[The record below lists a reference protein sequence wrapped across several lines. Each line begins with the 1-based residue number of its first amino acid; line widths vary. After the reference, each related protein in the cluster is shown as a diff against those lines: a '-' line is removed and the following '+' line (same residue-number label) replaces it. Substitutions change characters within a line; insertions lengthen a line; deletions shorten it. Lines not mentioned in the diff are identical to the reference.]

1 MAKATKEAKIIDAE
15 PVNVT
20 AARPAARQKTLARD
34 RVAGRVLRW
43 FSADW
48 RC

>member
-15 PVNVT
+15 PVNGTV
-20 AARPAARQKTLARD
+20 ARPAARQKTRAHCPA
-34 RVAGRVLRW
+34 AGRVLRW
-43 FSADW
+43 FSAGW